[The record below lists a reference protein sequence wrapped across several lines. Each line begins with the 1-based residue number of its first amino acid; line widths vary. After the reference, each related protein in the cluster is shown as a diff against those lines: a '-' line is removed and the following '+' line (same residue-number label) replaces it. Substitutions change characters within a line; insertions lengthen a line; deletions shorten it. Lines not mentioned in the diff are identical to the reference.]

1 MSPSPLKEPLRAAL
15 IASLRAELEA
25 TEAAWRSAVA
35 GATDEEARPENDK
48 DTRALELSY
57 LARGQAARV
66 VELRESLEAVSVM
79 ALGDLRGG
87 PAGVGAHVTLED
99 GRGALSAVLLV
110 ARGGGVTLPGRG
122 ARGVRRLAAR
132 RGPGGQARVRRG
144 GGAARPGAGELRRAV
159 GAVVRS
165 RRRAAA
171 AASAGSRRAS
181 PRPPAAE
188 ASAAASA
195 G

>member
-1 MSPSPLKEPLRAAL
+1 MSPHPLKEPLRAAL

-66 VELRESLEAVSVM
+66 IELRESLEAVSAM

-87 PAGVGAHVTLED
+87 PAGVGARVTLED
-99 GRGALSAVLLV
+99 ARGAVSEVLLV
-110 ARGGGVTLPGRG
+110 IRGGGVTLPG
-122 ARGVRRLAAR
+122 GVRAVSITSPLGAALVGKHEGDEAEVP
-132 RGPGGQARVRRG
+132 RGPTLVSY
-144 GGAARPGAGELRRAV
+144 
-159 GAVVRS
+159 VVREV
-165 RRRAAA
+165 R
-171 AASAGSRRAS
+171 
-181 PRPPAAE
+181 
-188 ASAAASA
+188 
-195 G
+195 